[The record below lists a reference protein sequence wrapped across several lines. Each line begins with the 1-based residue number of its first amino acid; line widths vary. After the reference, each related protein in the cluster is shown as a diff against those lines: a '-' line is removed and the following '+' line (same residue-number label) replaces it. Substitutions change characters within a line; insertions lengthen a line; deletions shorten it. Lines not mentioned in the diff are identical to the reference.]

1 MSKVIFHEGD
11 KLEFK
16 KADPKT
22 KKKYE
27 VKITF
32 KDHPSKKQKIVS
44 FGSLQHQHYRDKLGL
59 FSHLDHNDD
68 QRRKLFYNR
77 FRSLLKKTKK
87 YSPMYFSAKFLW

>member
-1 MSKVIFHEGD
+1 MSKVIYNQGD

-27 VKITF
+27 VAITF
-32 KDHPSKKQKIVS
+32 KDPSKKPKKVQ
-44 FGSLQHQHYRDKLGL
+44 FGSLQHEHYKDRIGFFTD
-59 FSHLDHNDD
+59 LDHNNV

>member
-1 MSKVIFHEGD
+1 MYKVIFHEGD

-16 KADPKT
+16 KANPKT

-32 KDHPSKKQKIVS
+32 KDQTKKPKIVR
-44 FGSLQHQHYRDKLGL
+44 FGSIKHEHYHDRIGFFLQ
-59 FSHLDHNDD
+59 LDHHDV

-77 FRSLLKKTKK
+77 FRSLLKKTEK

>member
-1 MSKVIFHEGD
+1 MSKFMFHEGN

-16 KADPKT
+16 IANPKT

-32 KDHPSKKQKIVS
+32 KDPFKKPKIVR
-44 FGSLQHQHYRDKLGL
+44 FGSLQYKHYKDRIGF
-59 FSHLDHNDD
+59 FSHLDHNNV